1 MAMDIYL
8 IRHGETDWNKTKR
21 LQGVTDIPL
30 NACGIE
36 LAEKTAE
43 GLKDV
48 PFDRIYT
55 SPLIRAKKTAEIIRG
70 DRPVE
75 LVVTDGLKEISFGEY
90 EGLCHEPEHY
100 TIPKSVINDP
110 ENDGKTFLMAS
121 HGAAIRG
128 IMSGLLNLPIAQF
141 WSGTVHK
148 NCGVTCLHVENGQ
161 VTITFENRIYY

>member
-1 MAMDIYL
+1 MKIYM
-8 IRHGETDWNKTKR
+8 IRHGETDWNKMKR

-43 GLKDV
+43 GLKNV

-75 LVVTDGLKEISFGEY
+75 LVVTDGLKEIS
-90 EGLCHEPEHY
+90 L
-100 TIPKSVINDP
+100 
-110 ENDGKTFLMAS
+110 ENMKDCVMS
-121 HGAAIRG
+121 RSIIR
-128 IMSGLLNLPIAQF
+128 SQSLD
-141 WSGTVHK
+141 
-148 NCGVTCLHVENGQ
+148 
-161 VTITFENRIYY
+161 FENFLKIRSISRLRREERVWRI